1 MKFMVSFLCFILF
14 ISIASK
20 KLQEKIE
27 EPSQMEK
34 PVIVKSKEYFLKTP
48 KSHEEIKNKIR
59 NDLIRSFNYETLE
72 KWLENLKQQKTE
84 EMTRLD
90 EINNM
95 NDIKQMTLQVKKM
108 INQSTN
114 KMEEIIQWIEMK
126 NRKVKEISKKINKLE
141 KKEKVNKSK
150 KGKSKHILVSKEDE
164 FDRLLH

>member
-1 MKFMVSFLCFILF
+1 MKFMVMFLCSILF

-20 KLQEKIE
+20 RLQEKNVD
-27 EPSQMEK
+27 PSQMEK
-34 PVIVKSKEYFLKTP
+34 PVIVKSKEFFLKTP

-59 NDLIRSFNYETLE
+59 SDLIRSFNLETLE
-72 KWLENLKQQKTE
+72 KWLDKLKHQKTE

-90 EINNM
+90 EINNI

-114 KMEEIIQWIEMK
+114 KIDEIIQWIEMK
-126 NRKVKEISKKINKLE
+126 NKKVKEITKKIHKLE
-141 KKEKVNKSK
+141 KNEKVKKNKK
-150 KGKSKHILVSKEDE
+150 KHTIYSKEDE